1 MPTTRVVTPPTAAAE
16 PVKLGLLVAH
26 VRADIDAA
34 LVAAYLAAPNTMPP
48 GTDPAL
54 WAELDLLQL
63 YLSGA
68 REKVEAYT
76 GRYYGAQR
84 LALTYELSEPYELP
98 AGAAFVSVS
107 GFFTTLAALTA
118 FSLEDYR
125 KGISV
130 NRQLPWGYALQQTYT
145 VVVDTT
151 GDTQYLH
158 MAKRAILEIAAEWYR
173 NRETTVTGVAVIS
186 ELPVSWRVTLAEA
199 RVTVLGE

>member
-1 MPTTRVVTPPTAAAE
+1 MPS
-16 PVKLGLLVAH
+16 
-26 VRADIDAA
+26 
-34 LVAAYLAAPNTMPP
+34 

-76 GRYYGAQR
+76 GRYYGAQQ
-84 LALTYELSEPYELP
+84 LALTYELGEGYVLP
-98 AGAAFVSVS
+98 SGATAVSVS
-107 GFFTTLAALTA
+107 GFFTTLAALQA
-118 FSLEDYR
+118 FDFEEYR
-125 KGISV
+125 KGISI
-130 NRQLPWGYALQQTYT
+130 NRQLPWGVAMQQTFT

-151 GDTQYLH
+151 GDTQYAN
-158 MAKRAILEIAAEWYR
+158 MVKRAILEIAGEWYR
-173 NRETTVTGVAVIS
+173 NRETTVSGVAVIS